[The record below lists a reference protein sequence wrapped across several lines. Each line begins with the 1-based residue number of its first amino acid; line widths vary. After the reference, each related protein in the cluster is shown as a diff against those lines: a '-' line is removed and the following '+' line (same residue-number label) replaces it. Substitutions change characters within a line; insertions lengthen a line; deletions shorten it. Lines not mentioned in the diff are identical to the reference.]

1 MTFDLLIAKRRFCPI
16 VLRKLLQFSM
26 NRRQRLGNLEH
37 INNMTRRHFT
47 MRQSPTKQKAS
58 SRPRRSTNQVKREER
73 RKKRPPASS
82 RTVRAIDA
90 PAPKPTPSP
99 VLSALLPLPPQKR
112 GFIWSEQLPAEE
124 QFSLLEATPVM
135 PWTGSRR
142 LLLGVL
148 QDALRTFFQ
157 YRSERTRQG
166 KRIFSETQ
174 SWLWSPEQD
183 WLYSF
188 ENICAHLRL
197 DPAYI
202 RQGLQHFLQTTRP
215 TAVIPRRSTIPSQ
228 RRPFRLVSG
237 PGTRIPRKTH
247 DSVRRQNVG

>member
-1 MTFDLLIAKRRFCPI
+1 
-16 VLRKLLQFSM
+16 
-26 NRRQRLGNLEH
+26 
-37 INNMTRRHFT
+37 
-47 MRQSPTKQKAS
+47 MRQSPMKQKAS
-58 SRPRRSTNQVKREER
+58 SRPRRSVSQGNQINQVQVEAR
-73 RKKRPPASS
+73 RKKLSSASA
-82 RTVRAIDA
+82 RKVRAIDK
-90 PAPKPTPSP
+90 PAPKQTPHPILSSP
-99 VLSALLPLPPQKR
+99 LPLPPQKR
-112 GFIWSEQLPAEE
+112 EFIWSEQVPAEA
-124 QFSLLEATPVM
+124 QFSLLETAPAM

-174 SWLWSPEQD
+174 SWLWSPDQD

-197 DPAYI
+197 DPEYI
-202 RQGLQHFLQTTRP
+202 RQGLQHFLHTTRP
-215 TAVIPRRSTIPSQ
+215 TAVIPRRSTIPSH
-228 RRPFRLVSG
+228 RRPFRLISG

-247 DSVRRQNVG
+247 DSGRRQNVS